1 MLTILS
7 TLISFLMGGLPKLLE
22 FFQDRNDKKHELAL
36 AQMQIERELELRK
49 AGFEAQER
57 VEQIH
62 TQQLELETNAKANE
76 NLVNAQVAEMNA
88 IYKHDESLGEGT
100 SQWIKDLRAGTRSF
114 ITMGFFFLLCFVDVG
129 MFVYGYNHG
138 VAFPDLAEKL
148 WNSNTQALFA
158 SIVAFHCGGR
168 AFGK

>member
-76 NLVNAQVAEMNA
+76 NLVNAQVSEMNA

-158 SIVAFHCGGR
+158 SIVAFHFGGR